1 MPSDRSRDADR
12 KFPKPFQYRHTAE
25 VRDQSSDE
33 EDRRRASEAL
43 HESHPHP
50 RQERRQVGSDSGN
63 QKTPSTGVFLFSPH
77 LFSVGLPGIPSGPGI
92 FQPRKIPSIPNGSQA
107 VGFLIP
113 PSFLSVGLPGIEP
126 GLRAPHARVLP
137 IYYSPSCDII
147 LGTMER
153 AKRKGGGHST
163 ASIHASRAGIQ
174 HDPLSFED
182 GDMRPLETGL
192 HPSVEFSL
200 QTA

>member
-77 LFSVGLPGIPSGPGI
+77 LF
-92 FQPRKIPSIPNGSQA
+92 
-107 VGFLIP
+107 
-113 PSFLSVGLPGIEP
+113 SVGLPGIEP